1 MDLLAGYG
9 SGSDA
14 SDDDGNPTENGKVTL
29 INNSPPQ
36 QEVSALPSG
45 KSPHSAGSNRLCIV

>member
-14 SDDDGNPTENGKVTL
+14 SDDEGSPAENGKVTL
-29 INNSPPQ
+29 ISSSPPHH
-36 QEVSALPSG
+36 EERGPPSG
-45 KSPHSAGSNRLCIV
+45 EI